1 MNPSLS
7 MAKQL
12 YMEQGIDRLSE
23 RFIKPLQLL
32 DVKCLMTVTQAYC
45 WQ

>member
-7 MAKQL
+7 VAKQL

-23 RFIKPLQLL
+23 MFIKPFKVL
-32 DVKCLMTVTQAYC
+32 DVKYLMTL
-45 WQ
+45 